1 MTWVTSGHHVLSIE
15 HLLGEFWNGQSSVL
29 LGTSGGEWG
38 ESGHEKVETW
48 EWDHVDSQF
57 SQISVQLTR
66 ESETGGDTGHGGRD
80 QMVQITI
87 GWGGKFEGTKI
98 ENYYRFGNVDVDSPE
113 ADVVEGFVIDAV
125 GLVGVFNKL
134 MDGEGG
140 VVWFDNGIR
149 YLWRWDNREG
159 VHDSVWVFFSDFRDK
174 KCTHTGTSTTTE
186 RVGELES
193 LKRF

>member
-1 MTWVTSGHHVLSIE
+1 MVSLRVLKYKISFKPE
-15 HLLGEFWNGQSSVL
+15 VYHF
-29 LGTSGGEWG
+29 GTG
-38 ESGHEKVETW
+38 
-48 EWDHVDSQF
+48 
-57 SQISVQLTR
+57 
-66 ESETGGDTGHGGRD
+66 SE
-80 QMVQITI
+80 
-87 GWGGKFEGTKI
+87 
-98 ENYYRFGNVDVDSPE
+98 DVDLPE

-125 GLVGVFNKL
+125 GLVGVFNEL

-186 RVGELES
+186 RVSELES
-193 LKRF
+193 LKCSRLVIGNPIYYFTWRQSQDSASLRTTSSTESTSSAPSV

>member
-1 MTWVTSGHHVLSIE
+1 MFLASNICWVGSGTVRALYCWE
-15 HLLGEFWNGQSSVL
+15 PGGQ
-29 LGTSGGEWG
+29 WG
-38 ESGHEKVETW
+38 ETGHEEVETW

-66 ESETGGDTGHGGRD
+66 ESEASGNTRHGGGN

-87 GWGGKFEGTKI
+87 GWGGKFEGT
-98 ENYYRFGNVDVDSPE
+98 E
-113 ADVVEGFVIDAV
+113 ADVVKGFVIDAV
-125 GLVGVFNKL
+125 GLVGVFNEL

-159 VHDSVWVFFSDFRDK
+159 VHDSVWVFFSDFGDEE
-174 KCTHTGTSTTTE
+174 CTHTGTGTTTE
-186 RVGELES
+186 RVGKLES
-193 LKRF
+193 LETIAGFSFLTDNIKD

>member
-1 MTWVTSGHHVLSIE
+1 MT
-15 HLLGEFWNGQSSVL
+15 
-29 LGTSGGEWG
+29 G
-38 ESGHEKVETW
+38 ESEA
-48 EWDHVDSQF
+48 
-57 SQISVQLTR
+57 
-66 ESETGGDTGHGGRD
+66 GGDAGHGGRD

-98 ENYYRFGNVDVDSPE
+98 ENYYGFGNVVVDSPE

-125 GLVGVFNKL
+125 GLVGVFNEL